1 MSQISLSRISRY
13 PVKGLDEQSL
23 QQAELKP
30 GQPLPGDRRFALAH
44 GASSYDAAAPAWA
57 KKAHFLNWARTPA
70 IASLRSQFDAS
81 GCRVSLSEN
90 GQDVLA
96 EVNLTEPAGS
106 EALCAFLVA
115 RLPNETRGKLS
126 LAEAPGISF
135 SDVDLPLI
143 SIQNSA
149 SLADLAAHAGREIDQ
164 RRMRG
169 NLLLDSAAPW
179 AEMAWIGKQLQIGG
193 AVLEVIEAI
202 GRCPAT
208 MINPE
213 SGQRDLETLDLL
225 NKHYG
230 HQDCGI
236 YAKVIQG
243 GMIKVGDAASLL

>member
-23 QQAELKP
+23 EQAELKP
-30 GQPLPGDRRFALAH
+30 GQALPGDRRFALAH

-70 IASLRSQFDAS
+70 IAALRSQFDAS
-81 GCRVSLSEN
+81 GTCVSLSDN
-90 GQDVLA
+90 GQEVLPA
-96 EVNLTEPAGS
+96 VNLTEPAGRD
-106 EALCAFLVA
+106 ALCAFLIT
-115 RLPNETRGKLS
+115 RLPTETRGKLTV
-126 LAEAPGISF
+126 AEAPGVSF

-149 SLADLAAHAGREIDQ
+149 SLAELATHAGRAVDQ

-169 NLLLDSAAPW
+169 NLLLDGAAPW
-179 AEMAWIGKQLQIGG
+179 AEMQWIGKQLRIGT

-208 MINPE
+208 MVNPE
-213 SGQRDLETLDLL
+213 SGQRDLDTLDLL
-225 NKHYG
+225 NKQYG

-236 YAKVIQG
+236 YAKVVQAG
-243 GMIKVGDAASLL
+243 SIKLGDPVTLL